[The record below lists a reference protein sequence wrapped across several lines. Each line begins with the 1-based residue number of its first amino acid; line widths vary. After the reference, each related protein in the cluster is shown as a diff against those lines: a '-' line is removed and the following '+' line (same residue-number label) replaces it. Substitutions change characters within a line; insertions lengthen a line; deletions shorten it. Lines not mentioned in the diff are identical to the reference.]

1 MIRGT
6 IIFVLF
12 FSSLFALN
20 RANAANNVERAN
32 NVDSFSA
39 IDNLKVFIEGRH
51 LDFNYIRSNI
61 KFVDFVN
68 DPLKADVH
76 IIVTRKGTGG
86 GGTNYV
92 VNFYSKTVKQV
103 GDFSLN
109 CLTLPGDTDDTRR
122 EHITRTL
129 KLGLMPFVNETAN
142 SPMVEILY
150 NSDMQQPTEKMNEK
164 DPWNK
169 WVFRADING
178 GFGLEES
185 IRDYNYSF
193 RVRADRI
200 SEHIKFKNHF
210 YLGNSF
216 HEVES
221 DGQTLISKND
231 TKSADAQT
239 VYSLSKKWSAGIFLS
254 YFHSTYWNTQNS
266 FGAKPAIE
274 YNIFPWE
281 EADKRVFTISYFI
294 GLEAKDYIET
304 TIFNKTSE
312 NLFAQNLQFDLEL
325 IQPWGEID
333 ARLEGMAYLHD
344 LSKNSISFRS
354 SLSVRITRGLSV
366 NFRFRAE
373 NIHNQLY
380 LPAQELSMED
390 ILLGNQKLPSTFD
403 LSGSVGLRIQ
413 FGSLYNN
420 VVNNRL

>member
-6 IIFVLF
+6 IIFILF
-12 FSSLFALN
+12 FSSFFALP
-20 RANAANNVERAN
+20 RANAANNVEHALN
-32 NVDSFSA
+32 TDSFSA
-39 IDNLKVFIEGRH
+39 IDNLKVFIEGGH

-76 IIVTRKGTGG
+76 IIVTHKGTGG

-129 KLGLMPFVNETAN
+129 KLGLMPFVNETTN

-150 NSDMQQPTEKMNEK
+150 NSDMQQPAEKNGQD

-169 WVFRADING
+169 WV
-178 GFGLEES
+178 
-185 IRDYNYSF
+185 
-193 RVRADRI
+193 
-200 SEHIKFKNHF
+200 
-210 YLGNSF
+210 
-216 HEVES
+216 
-221 DGQTLISKND
+221 
-231 TKSADAQT
+231 
-239 VYSLSKKWSAGIFLS
+239 
-254 YFHSTYWNTQNS
+254 
-266 FGAKPAIE
+266 
-274 YNIFPWE
+274 
-281 EADKRVFTISYFI
+281 
-294 GLEAKDYIET
+294 
-304 TIFNKTSE
+304 
-312 NLFAQNLQFDLEL
+312 
-325 IQPWGEID
+325 
-333 ARLEGMAYLHD
+333 
-344 LSKNSISFRS
+344 
-354 SLSVRITRGLSV
+354 
-366 NFRFRAE
+366 FRAE

-380 LPAQELSMED
+380 LPAEEVSMED

-420 VVNNRL
+420 IINNSL